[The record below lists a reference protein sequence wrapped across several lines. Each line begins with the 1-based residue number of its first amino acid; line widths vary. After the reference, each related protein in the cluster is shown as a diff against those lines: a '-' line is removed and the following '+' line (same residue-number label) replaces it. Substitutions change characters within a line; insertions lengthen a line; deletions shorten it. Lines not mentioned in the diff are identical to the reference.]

1 MYAAEWNRSLDVI
14 KALLKSGADPKAKT
28 YGGTSALMFAAERAG
43 DPGVVTALLK
53 AGAEVEARDEKGA
66 TPLIYATGRWM
77 SSMNSFVE
85 AILDSSYST
94 GIAGLFDDPEVAE
107 DSKDTK
113 VNSPSRGPSFN
124 ANPEVIKA
132 LLKAGAN
139 VNQQEKD
146 GKTPL
151 ICAARDENP
160 EVITVLLKAG
170 ADVNARSPEQGMP
183 DKEVGGVT
191 PLMAAAGFNLDASVV
206 TMLLKSG
213 AEAEARDTTGSTAL
227 MYAARSN
234 FNPMVTA
241 VLLKAGANAK
251 TKDKAGKTAFD
262 FAKDNVKLK
271 GTDAYLQLQE
281 ASR

>member
-1 MYAAEWNRSLDVI
+1 M
-14 KALLKSGADPKAKT
+14 
-28 YGGTSALMFAAERAG
+28 
-43 DPGVVTALLK
+43 
-53 AGAEVEARDEKGA
+53 
-66 TPLIYATGRWM
+66 
-77 SSMNSFVE
+77 
-85 AILDSSYST
+85 
-94 GIAGLFDDPEVAE
+94 
-107 DSKDTK
+107 
-113 VNSPSRGPSFN
+113 
-124 ANPEVIKA
+124 
-132 LLKAGAN
+132 
-139 VNQQEKD
+139 
-146 GKTPL
+146 
-151 ICAARDENP
+151 
-160 EVITVLLKAG
+160 
-170 ADVNARSPEQGMP
+170 NARSPEQGMP